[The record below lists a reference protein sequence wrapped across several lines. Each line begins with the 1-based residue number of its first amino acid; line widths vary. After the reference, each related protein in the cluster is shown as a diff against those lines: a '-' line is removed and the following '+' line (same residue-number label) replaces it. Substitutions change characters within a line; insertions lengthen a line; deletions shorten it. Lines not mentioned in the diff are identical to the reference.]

1 MIAQSDQVPN
11 LWEALGTN
19 RFDQHQQQI
28 KVYPDQK
35 PGREETCIWKY
46 ESDIFTAT
54 ALLIFYVSTILQ
66 SDLVVSWSDYTVVV
80 VEAHSHCQL

>member
-1 MIAQSDQVPN
+1 MKAQTDWLPYYTHV
-11 LWEALGTN
+11 A

-28 KVYPDQK
+28 KFQK
-35 PGREETCIWKY
+35 PGREETYIWKY

-54 ALLIFYVSTILQ
+54 ALLISYVSTILQ